1 MVKCFVLGS
10 GENQKL
16 QAQREK
22 GEWVERGMAKSQ
34 RKKIG
39 IDRDVTKALQA
50 DGGYD

>member
-1 MVKCFVLGS
+1 MVKCFVSGS

-22 GEWVERGMAKSQ
+22 GEWVGRGMAKSQ

-39 IDRDVTKALQA
+39 IGRDVTKAL
-50 DGGYD
+50 